1 MAAVRL
7 QKDLRDRVMEKAKSE
22 DLSFSQILRRSL
34 RRELEKTV
42 AENTPAESPC
52 LG

>member
-1 MAAVRL
+1 
-7 QKDLRDRVMEKAKSE
+7 MEKAKSE